1 MRRALISLIAVFFL
15 SSVLLSAAAYAQNP
29 KDDGPKEKKRTTDDE
44 PKGKDKDK
52 DKEKDK
58 DKGKDEPKKSE
69 DKDKEKKKDEDKD
82 KKTEGEKDK
91 DKSKEEDKDKKK
103 EDGKDKEKEKKPSP
117 IKRLVE
123 IRLDEFLVPARA
135 INVPLPG
142 RVRTSQEL
150 LERLDK
156 LAKDDEV
163 GAILLDLDGIT
174 LGIPDVEELRAG
186 IAQFHKSGKKVS
198 AFLNSGDPMDF
209 LLACSTDEIAV
220 APCGTLMIPGLGRV
234 FPFMRGM
241 YQLQGIEYDVIT
253 AGKFKYPGF
262 MNRREPDK
270 YFLQEFGEILDGWY
284 QDYVKIIADG
294 RKLST
299 DKVKQAIDQA
309 LFSPEDAKNY
319 GLVDV
324 IAYYDEYRDRI
335 LRRDKFK
342 KTRDGESEWAQV
354 TSLQDLLTQMTK
366 KMQEAQE
373 KYKAVGPKIAIL
385 HARGPIVD
393 TNAGAAFA
401 SSMVMRDEFVK
412 SIEEIRKN
420 KTIRAVVLHIDSPG
434 GSAYASD
441 VIWRKLRELD
451 EEKPLVVCMGT
462 VAGSGGYYIACPG
475 RLIFAQPSTITGSI
489 GVLAILPNQASML
502 NRRDINITEMKRGER
517 SLLGSGHR
525 DLRPEDRELLQSHI
539 LKTYEQF
546 LDRVAATRKIP
557 KDQLRKIAEGRIY
570 TGRQAM
576 DVGLVDRLGSL
587 KDAVDAVRDL
597 ADIPPSAEIK
607 LVHYP
612 RAASI
617 GELAESFF
625 GMSTLSQ
632 AMMSADAPAP
642 VISFDSQL
650 RYFARQPKPLCWMAV
665 PEMQGL
671 WAPSAPQPA
680 SINLLDL
687 LNGGLVPRE
696 LPAMP

>member
-1 MRRALISLIAVFFL
+1 M
-15 SSVLLSAAAYAQNP
+15 
-29 KDDGPKEKKRTTDDE
+29 
-44 PKGKDKDK
+44 
-52 DKEKDK
+52 
-58 DKGKDEPKKSE
+58 
-69 DKDKEKKKDEDKD
+69 
-82 KKTEGEKDK
+82 
-91 DKSKEEDKDKKK
+91 
-103 EDGKDKEKEKKPSP
+103 
-117 IKRLVE
+117 
-123 IRLDEFLVPARA
+123 PARA

-142 RVRTSQEL
+142 RVKTSQEL
-150 LERLDK
+150 LDRLEK

-163 GAILLDLDGIT
+163 GAVLLDLDGLT

-186 IAQFHKSGKKVS
+186 IALFHKSGKKVS

-209 LLACSTDEIAV
+209 LLACSADEIAV
-220 APCGTLMIPGLGRV
+220 APCGTLTIPGLGRV

-241 YQLQGIEYDVIT
+241 YQLQGVEFDVIT

-270 YFLQEFGEILDGWY
+270 YFLEEFGQILDGWFD
-284 QDYVKIIADG
+284 DYVKIIADG

-299 DKVKQAIDQA
+299 EKVKQAIDQA
-309 LFSPEDAKNY
+309 LFSPEDAKNS

-342 KTRDGESEWAQV
+342 KSREGESEWAQV

-373 KYKAVGPKIAIL
+373 RYKAVGPKIAIL

-451 EEKPLVVCMGT
+451 EEKPLVVSMGN

-475 RLIFAQPSTITGSI
+475 RLIFAQPSTLTGSI
-489 GVLAILPNQASML
+489 GVLAILPNQASMI

-517 SLLGSGHR
+517 SLLGAGFR
-525 DLRPEDRELLQSHI
+525 DMRPEDRELIQQHI

-546 LDRVAATRKIP
+546 LDRVAAGRKIP

-570 TGRQAM
+570 TGRQAL
-576 DVGLVDRLGSL
+576 DIGLVDRLGSL
-587 KDAVDAVRDL
+587 KDAVDAVRDM

-617 GELAESFF
+617 GELAESLF
-625 GMSTLSQ
+625 GMSAMSQ
-632 AMMSADAPAP
+632 VMMNADAPAP

-650 RYFARQPKPLCWMAV
+650 RYFAREPKPLCWMAV
-665 PEMQGL
+665 PELQTL
-671 WAPSAPQPA
+671 CAPGRSSPA
-680 SINLLDL
+680 MTNVLDL
-687 LNGGLVPRE
+687 LNGAAMPRE
-696 LPAMP
+696 MPAMP

>member
-1 MRRALISLIAVFFL
+1 
-15 SSVLLSAAAYAQNP
+15 
-29 KDDGPKEKKRTTDDE
+29 
-44 PKGKDKDK
+44 
-52 DKEKDK
+52 
-58 DKGKDEPKKSE
+58 
-69 DKDKEKKKDEDKD
+69 
-82 KKTEGEKDK
+82 
-91 DKSKEEDKDKKK
+91 
-103 EDGKDKEKEKKPSP
+103 KKPSP

-142 RVRTSQEL
+142 RVKTTQEL
-150 LERLDK
+150 LERLEK

-163 GAILLDLDGIT
+163 GAILLDLDGVA

-209 LLACSTDEIAV
+209 LLACATDEIAV
-220 APCGTLMIPGLGRV
+220 APSGTLVIPGLGRI

-241 YQLQGIEYDVIT
+241 YQMQGIEFDVIT

-262 MNRREPDK
+262 VNRREPDK
-270 YFLQEFGEILDGWY
+270 YFLEEFGEILDGWY
-284 QDYVKIIADG
+284 DDYVKIIADG
-294 RKLST
+294 RKLSG
-299 DKVKQAIDQA
+299 DKVKKAIDQA
-309 LFSPEDAKNY
+309 IFDPEDAKNT

-324 IAYYDEYRDRI
+324 VAYYDEYRDRI

-342 KTRDGESEWAQV
+342 KGREGESEWAQI

-373 KYKAVGPKIAIL
+373 KYKAVGPKIAVL

-393 TNAGAAFA
+393 ANAGAAFA
-401 SSMVMRDEFVK
+401 SSMIMRDEFVK

-441 VIWRKLRELD
+441 VIWRKLRQLD
-451 EEKPLVVCMGT
+451 DEKPLVVCMGN

-475 RLIFAQPSTITGSI
+475 RLIFAQPSTLTGSI

-502 NRRDINITEMKRGER
+502 NRRDVNIVEMKRGER

-525 DLRPEDRELLQSHI
+525 DLRPEDRELIQKYI

-557 KDQLRKIAEGRIY
+557 KDQLRKLAEGRIY

-576 DVGLVDRLGSL
+576 DIGLVDRIGSL
-587 KDAVDAVRDL
+587 KDAVEAVRDM
-597 ADIPPSAEIK
+597 ADIPPSAEVK

-617 GELAESFF
+617 GELAESLF
-625 GMSTLSQ
+625 GMSTMTQ
-632 AMMSADAPAP
+632 AMMGADAPAP
-642 VISFDSQL
+642 AISFDSQL
-650 RYFARQPKPLCWMAV
+650 RYFAREPKPLCWMAV
-665 PEMQGL
+665 PEI
-671 WAPSAPQPA
+671 QPA
-680 SINLLDL
+680 WGFDRPRPATLDVLDL
-687 LNGGLVPRE
+687 LNGNAAPRE
-696 LPAMP
+696 APVLP